1 MVVGGFF
8 GDEAKGK
15 VVAYLSLVDS
25 PDLCVR
31 TGAPNAGHT
40 VVVDG
45 TSIVLRS
52 VPSCFVNKST
62 RLSVAP
68 GALIN
73 VKVFLAEVEK
83 TRFTYLDY
91 STGVIEDRHVEAEKS
106 DEYLIRVIGST
117 GSGVGYAMAERVLR
131 KLKLARDYPQLQ
143 KFLTD
148 VPAMV
153 NDVVDSGGSVI
164 IEGSQ
169 GTFLSLYH
177 GTYPYVTSRDTT
189 AAGIISEV
197 GISPRKVSDVIL
209 VFKAFV
215 TRVGS
220 GPLPGELSS
229 DEVERLGWVERGSVT
244 GRPRRAAPFN
254 MELARR
260 SVMLNSPTQIAIT
273 KLDAL
278 FPEARGRTRWDE
290 LPVEARRWIEQLM
303 DELKVPI
310 TLIGTGPDIRDM
322 VDLRREYGLA

>member
-220 GPLPGELSS
+220 GPLPGELSP

-278 FPEARGRTRWDE
+278 FPEARGRTKWDE

-310 TLIGTGPDIRDM
+310 TLIGTGPDTRDM

>member
-15 VVAYLSLVDS
+15 VVAYLSLADS
-25 PDLCVR
+25 PNLCVR

-40 VVVDG
+40 IVLGDMSV
-45 TSIVLRS
+45 VLRS
-52 VPSCFVNKST
+52 VPSCFVNRST

-73 VKVFLAEVEK
+73 LRVFLDEVER

-91 STGVIEDRHVEAEKS
+91 STGVIEDRHVEAEKT
-106 DEYLIRVIGST
+106 DEHLMRTIGST
-117 GSGVGYAMAERVLR
+117 GSGVGYATVERVLR
-131 KLKLARDYPQLQ
+131 KLRLARDYPQLQ

-153 NDVVDSGGSVI
+153 NDVVDSGGVVI
-164 IEGSQ
+164 IEGTQ

-189 AAGIISEV
+189 AAGVISEV

-215 TRVGS
+215 TRVGA
-220 GPLPGELSS
+220 GPLPGELSP
-229 DEVERLGWVERGSVT
+229 DEVERRGWIERGSVT

-254 MELARR
+254 LELARR
-260 SVMLNSPTQIAIT
+260 AVMLNSPTQIAVT

-278 FPEARGRTRWDE
+278 FPESRGVTRWDE
-290 LPVEARRWIEQLM
+290 LPVEARRWVEQIM
-303 DELKVPI
+303 DEVKVPVTI
-310 TLIGTGPDIRDM
+310 IGTGPDIRDV